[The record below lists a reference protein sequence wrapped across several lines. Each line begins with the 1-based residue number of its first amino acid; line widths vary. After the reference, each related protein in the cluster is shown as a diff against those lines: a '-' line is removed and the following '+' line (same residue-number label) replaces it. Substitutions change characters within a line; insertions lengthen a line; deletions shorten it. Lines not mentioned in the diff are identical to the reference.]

1 MVPVLNLA
9 IIRLSVPAEIVAP
22 FCCCMQRTL
31 RRSPRRRKNI
41 AGRKVFRRIAD
52 PQPRPYTPVAPF
64 QERAPRTGVLEFGA
78 MPFPISSSIAFL
90 FLGRCDSSMPR
101 SPFGALVNWM
111 FWLLTIPPRSSS
123 RLGGA
128 SRTVRTSSQ
137 SGIRNRTR
145 RHFRQARRGSSWW
158 SNSAVPA
165 DRSTP
170 SPRSKS
176 MLATMMATRRT

>member
-1 MVPVLNLA
+1 MVLVLKSSDHTIKCACGNC
-9 IIRLSVPAEIVAP
+9 AP

-52 PQPRPYTPVAPF
+52 PRPRPYPPSPRSRS
-64 QERAPRTGVLEFGA
+64 QHRTGVLEFGA
-78 MPFPISSSIAFL
+78 MPFTISSFIAFL

-101 SPFGALVNWM
+101 STFGALVNWM
-111 FWLLTIPPRSSS
+111 FSLLTIPPRSSS
-123 RLGGA
+123 RPGGA

-158 SNSAVPA
+158 NNSPVPA

-170 SPRSKS
+170 SPRSES
-176 MLATMMATRRT
+176 MLATMMATCRT